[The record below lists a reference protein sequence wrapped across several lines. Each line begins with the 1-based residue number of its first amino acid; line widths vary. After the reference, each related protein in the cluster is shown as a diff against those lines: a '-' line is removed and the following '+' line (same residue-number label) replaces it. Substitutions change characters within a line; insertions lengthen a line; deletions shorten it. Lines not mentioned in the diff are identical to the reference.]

1 MALNVKID
9 AFEGPFDLLF
19 HLIEKN
25 QIDIYDIP
33 IAELT
38 EQYLNYIDKITENQ
52 LDLASEFLVMAAT
65 LLSIKSKMLLPSK
78 PKQDVESEFAIT
90 EDDSNDPRSD
100 LMHKLLEYKK
110 FKEISML
117 LKKKEQ
123 EQELI
128 FKRPPEDLSFMW
140 TQEIPLTEITF
151 EDLKSI
157 FISVMNKKKPEE
169 KVSKVPKEP
178 MPLYRKVVEVYR
190 TVRRFRS
197 MVIFSKLYDKKTSKI
212 EIIMTFLAVLELVK
226 MNRINAFQEK
236 QFGEIVLTCREV

>member
-38 EQYLNYIDKITENQ
+38 EQYLNYLEKISENQ

-78 PKQDVESEFAIT
+78 QDQEIQLELAAT
-90 EDDSNDPRSD
+90 EDGDPRSE
-100 LMHKLLEYKK
+100 LINKLLEYKK
-110 FKEISML
+110 FKEISL
-117 LKKKEQ
+117 ILKTKAQ

-128 FKRPPEDLSFMW
+128 FRRPPEDLSHMW
-140 TQEIPLTEITF
+140 IEDFPLPEITF
-151 EDLKSI
+151 KDLKSI
-157 FISVMNKKKPEE
+157 FKTVINKKKPNEM
-169 KVSKVPKEP
+169 VSKINKDP
-178 MPLYRKVVEVYR
+178 MPLSQKVKEVYR
-190 TVRRFRS
+190 TLKQLKSKVF
-197 MVIFSKLYDKKTSKI
+197 FSNLYSHKTSKI
-212 EIIMTFLAVLELVK
+212 EIIITFLAVLELIK
-226 MNRINAFQEK
+226 MNRIFAAQEK
-236 QFGEIVLTCREV
+236 QFGEIVLITREV